1 MAGRRLLDAALLYSA
16 TRNVARQHFR
26 IRGEQLDIWSRT
38 STLAKTLGLRRVNA
52 VDVQAQNPIKANVV
66 HTQRIEE
73 AETIPRAE
81 SVQGPAETAQVAG
94 GIKQDH
100 HYDRNQENASK
111 EPVHQE
117 GLGVVQEKPANV
129 PTPDGTLPPRDV
141 PASTP
146 DAKTIN
152 TDVAQERTDSKV
164 QDQVVTDKPES
175 QDKGLDPQSAVPAQ
189 DEVPEGINT
198 DVFHSPRIAK
208 MMGGRTFGGGA
219 RKAMKNPYER
229 PAVATAGTASSEQ
242 QATKP
247 VQSVSQSQDETVV
260 VQSTTQSSPSQA
272 ELQELA
278 AELASDAAVSAEP
291 KSEVSLREVK
301 LYRAYELIH

>member
-52 VDVQAQNPIKANVV
+52 ADVQAQNPIKANVV
-66 HTQRIEE
+66 HTQRTEDTE
-73 AETIPRAE
+73 AIPRQE
-81 SVQGPAETAQVAG
+81 SVQGFAETAQVAG

-100 HYDRNQENASK
+100 HYDRDQENTSK

-117 GLGVVQEKPANV
+117 GLGVIQEKPANV
-129 PTPDGTLPPRDV
+129 PTPDGTLPPRGV

-152 TDVAQERTDSKV
+152 TDIAQDRVDSVV
-164 QDQVVTDKPES
+164 QEQVVTDRPDGQE
-175 QDKGLDPQSAVPAQ
+175 KGLDPQSAIPAQ

-208 MMGGRTFGGGA
+208 MMGGRTFGGYA
-219 RKAMKNPYER
+219 QKATRNPYAR
-229 PAVATAGTASSEQ
+229 PAVVTEGTAASQQ
-242 QATKP
+242 QATTP
-247 VQSVSQSQDETVV
+247 VQSLAQTSEETPT
-260 VQSTTQSSPSQA
+260 VQSTIQSSPSQA
-272 ELQELA
+272 ELEELA
-278 AELASDAAVSAEP
+278 AELASDATLLAEP
-291 KSEVSLREVK
+291 KFEVSLRETK
-301 LYRAYELIH
+301 LCRAYELIH

>member
-66 HTQRIEE
+66 HTQRAEDTE
-73 AETIPRAE
+73 AIPRQG
-81 SVQGPAETAQVAG
+81 SVQGSAETAQIAG

-100 HYDRNQENASK
+100 HYDRNQDNASK

-146 DAKTIN
+146 DVKTIN
-152 TDVAQERTDSKV
+152 TDVAQDRTDSAL
-164 QDQVVTDKPES
+164 QDQVVTDKPGS
-175 QDKGLDPQSAVPAQ
+175 QDKGLNPQSAVPAQ

-208 MMGGRTFGGGA
+208 MMGGRTFGGAA
-219 RKAMKNPYER
+219 RKATRNPYER
-229 PAVATAGTASSEQ
+229 PAVVTEDTATSEQ
-242 QATKP
+242 QAPKP
-247 VQSVSQSQDETVV
+247 VQPLTQPKEETPL

-272 ELQELA
+272 ELRELA

-291 KSEVSLREVK
+291 KSEVSLLKVIS
-301 LYRAYELIH
+301 YRACELIH